1 MTHFLGKDWRNA
13 ELLYIILQFVSTDL
27 FVTSQTITIP

>member
-1 MTHFLGKDWRNA
+1 MTHFLRQDWWNA
-13 ELLYIILQFVSTDL
+13 KLLYIILQFVSTDL